1 MVRDSGA
8 TPAPGGGDLKEMAEG
23 SLRDP
28 VKQLAKL
35 ATNCDLVMGYPIE
48 VDGARLPVG
57 FAASAPYVGTGF
69 VMVTAGAPIATF
81 GTMVAS
87 HKIGTTFLSVP
98 STYFTERT
106 MTAEHVYYSNEDTLK
121 ALFDGEV
128 DAAMLWQPWLVSAL
142 ASHPHA
148 LKTAPLALPDA
159 RWDIVALYLPDANRT
174 PKARE
179 FDAGL
184 GTLARSG
191 KLTDLIQPF
200 SVPY

>member
-1 MVRDSGA
+1 
-8 TPAPGGGDLKEMAEG
+8 MA
-23 SLRDP
+23 
-28 VKQLAKL
+28 
-35 ATNCDLVMGYPIE
+35 
-48 VDGARLPVG
+48 
-57 FAASAPYVGTGF
+57 
-69 VMVTAGAPIATF
+69 
-81 GTMVAS
+81 
-87 HKIGTTFLSVP
+87 
-98 STYFTERT
+98 
-106 MTAEHVYYSNEDTLK
+106 AEHVYYSNEDTLK

-184 GTLARSG
+184 GTLAHSG